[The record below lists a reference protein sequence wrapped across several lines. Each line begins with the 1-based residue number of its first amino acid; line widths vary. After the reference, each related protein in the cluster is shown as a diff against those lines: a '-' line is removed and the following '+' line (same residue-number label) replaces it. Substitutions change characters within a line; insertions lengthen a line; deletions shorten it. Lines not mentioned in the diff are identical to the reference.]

1 MDTSFRKTSLVSI
14 HVCLFMISLILFVQ
28 YIPEMGQVHTESIML
43 IAFAIVLSL
52 FTGLRAGL
60 FTSLVI
66 LFCLGSLYFWNLFF
80 RPEDQ
85 SLLFS
90 EATLLYY
97 GFCLLA
103 LVILSGS
110 LHERVKE
117 ISDLNQTLSE
127 QVRRLVAIDT
137 ETGLDNQDRF
147 VLELQL
153 EIDRTRR
160 HGEAFTVFLYK
171 IDYLTEFK
179 KLYGQQEYENF
190 LNYFSRQLYIS
201 TRTTD
206 KKFRLS
212 VEEFALILPHASEE
226 HMSIL
231 TNRFRDMLGDY
242 KTESGKIVTFTNH
255 IAHYTVTKETDIESP
270 TEILSLI
277 GNELKSYA
285 L

>member
-1 MDTSFRKTSLVSI
+1 MDTSFRKTILVSI
-14 HVCLFMISLILFVQ
+14 HVCVFMILLVLFVQ
-28 YIPEMGQVHTESIML
+28 YMPEMGQVHTESIML
-43 IAFAIVLSL
+43 LAFAIVLSL

-85 SLLFS
+85 SFLFS

-103 LVILSGS
+103 LVISSGS

-171 IDYLTEFK
+171 IDYLMEFK
-179 KLYGQQEYENF
+179 KLYGQREYENF
-190 LNYFSRQLYIS
+190 LNYFSKQLYNS

-226 HMSIL
+226 HMFIL

-242 KTESGKIVTFTNH
+242 KTDSGKIVTFTNH

-270 TEILSLI
+270 TEILNLI